1 MQTKSSYEKVLL
13 ARSKDRPGIYDYIR
27 TLFDGFIE
35 FHGDRFYRDDPSIVG
50 GIAMFHDIPV
60 TVIGHHKGKTTEEQ
74 IAYNFGMTS
83 PEGYRKAKRLMV
95 QAEKFNR
102 PVITFIDTPG
112 AYPGMEAESNGQSN
126 AIAENLAFMSAMQ
139 TPSIA
144 IITGEGSSGGALALA
159 VSDRVWMLEN
169 AVYSILSPE
178 GFASILYKDAKRA
191 SEASDAMK
199 LTAQDLKQF
208 GLIDAIVPEGKKMF
222 LALDSMLLREL
233 NRLMKMNKTALV
245 ETRYQKFRE
254 IDHMND

>member
-1 MQTKSSYEKVLL
+1 
-13 ARSKDRPGIYDYIR
+13 
-27 TLFDGFIE
+27 
-35 FHGDRFYRDDPSIVG
+35 
-50 GIAMFHDIPV
+50 
-60 TVIGHHKGKTTEEQ
+60 
-74 IAYNFGMTS
+74 
-83 PEGYRKAKRLMV
+83 MV
-95 QAEKFNR
+95 QAEKFGR

-233 NRLMKMNKTALV
+233 DRLMKMNKTALV